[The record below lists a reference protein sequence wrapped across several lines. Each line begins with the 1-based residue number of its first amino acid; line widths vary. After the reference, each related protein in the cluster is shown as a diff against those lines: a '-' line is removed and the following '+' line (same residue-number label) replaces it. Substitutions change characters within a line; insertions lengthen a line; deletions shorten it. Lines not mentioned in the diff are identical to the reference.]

1 MDERVKEI
9 LGTDIDE
16 VVAQGEKS
24 GSKRKIAVVIIVFV
38 ALVVG
43 VLGYFINR
51 DAKYKDALHMADIG
65 LYDDALKEFFKL
77 STYKD
82 SQDNIQKITV
92 AKEFA
97 ESSCYQRQCEG
108 INNVFC
114 HNDVNDV
121 LVYLEWETMTV
132 VIQLTLPDS
141 MDFTMED
148 LQSDELKPAFLNIS
162 HSADSLCEILKENS
176 KAEGYSVN
184 YKQEIMRYD
193 GQLLYSTFN
202 GAQTFS
208 CIDGDGA

>member
-1 MDERVKEI
+1 MDERVREI
-9 LGTDIDE
+9 LDTDIDE

-24 GSKRKIAVVIIVFV
+24 GSKRKIMVVIIVSV

-65 LYDDALKEFFKL
+65 LYDDALKEFSKL

-82 SQDNIQKITV
+82 SRDNIQKITA

-97 ESSCYQRQCEG
+97 ESSCYQRQREG
-108 INNVFC
+108 INDVFSR
-114 HNDVNDV
+114 NDVS
-121 LVYLEWETMTV
+121 VYLEWETMTV
-132 VIQLTLPDS
+132 VIQVTLPDG

-148 LQSDELKPAFLNIS
+148 LQSDEVKLAVLNFF
-162 HSADSLCEILKENS
+162 HSSDSLCEILKENS
-176 KAEGYSVN
+176 KASGYSVN

-202 GAQTFS
+202 GVQTFS
-208 CIDGDGA
+208 CIDGDET

>member
-65 LYDDALKEFFKL
+65 LYDDALKEFSKL

-108 INNVFC
+108 IN
-114 HNDVNDV
+114 NDVNDV

>member
-65 LYDDALKEFFKL
+65 LYDDALKEFSKL

-97 ESSCYQRQCEG
+97 ESSCYQRQC
-108 INNVFC
+108 
-114 HNDVNDV
+114 
-121 LVYLEWETMTV
+121 
-132 VIQLTLPDS
+132 
-141 MDFTMED
+141 
-148 LQSDELKPAFLNIS
+148 ELKPAFLNIS